1 MSVGTNTVTFAY
13 NISKN
18 FVSETDQDA
27 YSTYITTGMKTLQVA
42 AYYDNGTLKYED
54 QGIFD
59 ATVKTPVTGGASS
72 MAVFGAAVTA
82 LAAFAFWNHTLTVY
96 RFPFAVFDLDLTHL
110 NE

>member
-1 MSVGTNTVTFAY
+1 
-13 NISKN
+13 
-18 FVSETDQDA
+18 
-27 YSTYITTGMKTLQVA
+27 MKTLQVA

-82 LAAFAFWNHTLTVY
+82 LAAFAF
-96 RFPFAVFDLDLTHL
+96 
-110 NE
+110 